1 MLLIGETGSGK
12 TSFLN
17 LICNYAHLEKLGCKF
32 DKDGFEK
39 LQRFDDP
46 DLENK
51 DKKASDKMVSDTS
64 GAMLYDAAAD
74 STDSADSTIRK
85 ADLDKLEFCI
95 IDTPGFG
102 DSRGFD
108 QDKKN
113 AEAIIS
119 CIQKEEYINCVCIV
133 INGRETRITA
143 DLKYVLTEISSILP
157 NPILDKLIFV
167 YTNVANILDLNF
179 VPSVFKTYL
188 GEEVDT
194 EQCIY
199 IDNPYS
205 RFRKAIQMVE
215 EKRFKKESIVPEL
228 KKSFKD
234 TRQAL
239 NKMCLMMKKY
249 EKVHTLC
256 FIQLYEKKAE
266 IEKSILELLSDYD
279 NQKNL
284 EKKITCAEKELE
296 AALRKKQ
303 LNSEFRS
310 MKTTISQASAIDTK
324 PVHNTLCGADNCQS
338 NCHLQCRL
346 PMSFDNVEVLKNC
359 ACVDCGKREY
369 CMECGHHIKYHKH
382 ARVKWEQK
390 TETVELIDSI
400 MQQKFEEAASMEDR
414 AEALKEGLEK
424 QRQDSEAKRQV
435 LSVQLLDKIEEFEKL
450 GCCRNYI
457 KLIESQIEVIE
468 LRIGGS
474 TGPAV
479 QDLIRVKEHLDKK
492 LKILYETLGRSTQ

>member
-17 LICNYAHLEKLGCKF
+17 LICNYARIEKLGSTI
-32 DKDGFEK
+32 DKDGLEK

-51 DKKASDKMVSDTS
+51 EAKPMESNTS
-64 GAMLYDAAAD
+64 GAKLYDVAAD
-74 STDSADSTIRK
+74 STDSADSTTHK
-85 ADLDKLEFCI
+85 ADLNKSKFCV

-113 AEAIIS
+113 VEAIIS
-119 CIQKEEYINCVCIV
+119 CIHKEEYINCVCIV
-133 INGRETRITA
+133 INGREARITA

-167 YTNVANILDLNF
+167 YTNVASILDMNF
-179 VPSVFKTYL
+179 IPSVFKTYL
-188 GEEVDT
+188 GEEVDI

-205 RFRKAIQMVE
+205 RFKNAIRMVE
-215 EKRFKKESIVPEL
+215 EKDFKKESIVPDL

-234 TRQAL
+234 TRQVL

-256 FIQLYEKKAE
+256 FIQLYEKKIE

-279 NQKNL
+279 NQKKL
-284 EKKITCAEKELE
+284 EKKITCAEKELD

-310 MKTTISQASAIDTK
+310 MKTTISQASAIDTT

-359 ACVDCGKREY
+359 ACVDYGKRED

-382 ARVKWEQK
+382 AHMKWEQK
-390 TETVELIDSI
+390 TETVELINNE

-414 AEALKEGLEK
+414 AKALKEGLEK
-424 QRQDSEAKRQV
+424 QRRDSEAKRQV
-435 LSVQLLDKIEEFEKL
+435 LSAQLLDKIEEFEKL
-450 GCCRNYI
+450 GSCRNYI
-457 KLIESQIEVIE
+457 KLIESQIGVIE

-474 TGPAV
+474 TGPEV
-479 QDLIRVKEHLDKK
+479 QDLIRVKEYLDKK
-492 LKILYETLGRSTQ
+492 LKVLYEIRGRSIH